1 MPASRSARAM
11 IFAPRSCPSSPGLAM
26 TTRIFRAIAGEY
38 TSGRAEPTSGVVAAV
53 PARRPPGTRV
63 VPAEQTER
71 KTDDQQDEDADGNQD
86 EALRKALARRRGDGG
101 LRGRRA
107 LRLRRRPEPRRN
119 PVVAQPSV
127 RPGMGVAGDPDVE
140 RLTRHVRRVL
150 REDRHLQVD
159 EILARPV
166 ERVLDLL

>member
-26 TTRIFRAIAGEY
+26 TTRIFRAIAGDY

-53 PARRPPGTRV
+53 LAQRPPGTRV

-86 EALRKALARRRGDGG
+86 EALRKALARRRGGG
-101 LRGRRA
+101 GTWGRPAVGPCRGTA
-107 LRLRRRPEPRRN
+107 AP
-119 PVVAQPSV
+119 A
-127 RPGMGVAGDPDVE
+127 
-140 RLTRHVRRVL
+140 
-150 REDRHLQVD
+150 
-159 EILARPV
+159 
-166 ERVLDLL
+166 